1 MKSVISKLQLFM
13 LLAMFMF
20 SFSTTVF
27 ATDLDSIGN
36 GDSNETTQQS
46 GSGDENG
53 SITDYLKG
61 YTPVTDENMKSAQR
75 YANPITNLLG
85 VATGFLVVVVSGAI
99 FVVTALDLVYIAL
112 PFTRNLLNPQQA
124 QGGGMGMSPMG
135 GMGMSP
141 MGGMGMSPM
150 GGMGGMGGAQPQP
163 TKSVITMY
171 LKKRAFFLV
180 IFAVATIL
188 LTSSI
193 FTDCGIN
200 LAQLSFKLID
210 KFNNMISGINV

>member
-1 MKSVISKLQLFM
+1 MGGMGGAQP
-13 LLAMFMF
+13 
-20 SFSTTVF
+20 
-27 ATDLDSIGN
+27 
-36 GDSNETTQQS
+36 QQEYGLRRRWVS
-46 GSGDENG
+46 DEA
-53 SITDYLKG
+53 
-61 YTPVTDENMKSAQR
+61 VACVAQ
-75 YANPITNLLG
+75 G
-85 VATGFLVVVVSGAI
+85 
-99 FVVTALDLVYIAL
+99 
-112 PFTRNLLNPQQA
+112 NPQT

-135 GMGMSP
+135 GMS
-141 MGGMGMSPM
+141 GMGMSPM

-180 IFAVATIL
+180 IFAVAIIL